1 MLKTPGKG
9 LVSLS
14 YVQRVRESVDVSE
27 RVHCTLYT
35 AQHNSVCTY
44 YKPSAP
50 EMRSKMRRY
59 LYVLLPVQLPGSNHC
74 NVLVK
79 SSFPDTTYDLISLEL
94 QCE

>member
-1 MLKTPGKG
+1 MNMLKTPGKG

-14 YVQRVRESVDVSE
+14 YVQRERVWVRESVDVSE

-50 EMRSKMRRY
+50 EMRSKIRRY
-59 LYVLLPVQLPGSNHC
+59 LYFSQSNSPLALTI
-74 NVLVK
+74 VMYSRV
-79 SSFPDTTYDLISLEL
+79 
-94 QCE
+94 